1 MKTNDITIKSTI
13 DIHLLELA
21 RLRIG
26 YINECDY
33 SIDLH
38 YNELKNFG
46 ETDFRLSLVSV
57 WKQVPYFS
65 EKERAIFALT
75 DCIFSSK
82 DNNELDSVLTLLEA
96 HFTEEQICALT
107 QAIKQIN
114 LWTRS
119 MKQIDSISNCK
130 ENPES

>member
-1 MKTNDITIKSTI
+1 MKTNEINIKSTL

-57 WKQVPYFS
+57 WNQVPYFS
-65 EKERAIFALT
+65 AKERAIFALT
-75 DCIFSSK
+75 DCIFSSN
-82 DNNELDSVLTLLEA
+82 DHNELESVFTLLEP
-96 HFTEEQICALT
+96 HFTDEQITALT

-114 LWTRS
+114 LWTCS
-119 MKQIDSISNCK
+119 MKQLDAITICK